1 MRSATFGSTGK
12 SQMRR
17 ALFAGVLG
25 LGLTLA
31 GCAKD
36 GQIDLAGGVGITA
49 RLDGCPVVG
58 VPDGTG
64 DVTLF
69 TSASDRSAAAID
81 VVAAITNV
89 RSNCGPTGEQITSQV
104 TFDVTATRSNAMGAR
119 SVTLPFY
126 SVLMRGGRD
135 VVAKRV
141 GSVTVTFADGQRVAT
156 VSTSA
161 SAAVDAS
168 LTRLPDDV
176 REKLTRKRK
185 AGDVDAAIDP
195 LGDPAVRD
203 ALGAVSFEHLVGF
216 QLTDEQLAYNVTR

>member
-1 MRSATFGSTGK
+1 MRMAMVWTSKKQA
-12 SQMRR
+12 M
-17 ALFAGVLG
+17 FAGVLG
-25 LGLTLA
+25 LSLA
-31 GCAKD
+31 VGGCAKD
-36 GQIDLAGGVGITA
+36 GQIDLSSGVGITA
-49 RLDGCPVVG
+49 SLDGCPVVA

-64 DVTLF
+64 DITLF
-69 TSASDRSAAAID
+69 KSANDRSVAAID

-89 RSNCGPTGEQITSQV
+89 RHSCAPLGEQVASQV

-119 SVTLPFY
+119 SVTFPFY

-141 GSVTVTFADGQRVAT
+141 GSVTVNFADGQRVAT

-161 SAAVDAS
+161 SAAINADLV
-168 LTRLPDDV
+168 RLPDNV
-176 REKLTRKRK
+176 REQLTRKRK

-203 ALGAVSFEHLVGF
+203 ALASVSFEHLIGF